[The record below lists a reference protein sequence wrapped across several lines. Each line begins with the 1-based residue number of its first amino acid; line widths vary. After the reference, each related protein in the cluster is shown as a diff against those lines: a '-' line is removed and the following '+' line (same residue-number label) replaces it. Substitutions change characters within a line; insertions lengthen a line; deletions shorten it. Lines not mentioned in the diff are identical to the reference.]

1 MDLRLVVCY
10 GFIRLIIKFY
20 QFLTNNYGMDKRR
33 VIVVAVY
40 LYNMLHEGLVQCECI
55 VSVSLLLHMYPWVS
69 VCDTYF
75 TRWIMQISMDQ
86 SVGSQSGLLSWDQ
99 EPMLHSREQVTTL

>member
-10 GFIRLIIKFY
+10 GFNRLIIKFY
-20 QFLTNNYGMDKRR
+20 QFLTNIYGMDKRR

-55 VSVSLLLHMYPWVS
+55 VSVSYCYICILGLVCVIHILL
-69 VCDTYF
+69 
-75 TRWIMQISMDQ
+75 
-86 SVGSQSGLLSWDQ
+86 GG
-99 EPMLHSREQVTTL
+99 